1 MRTNVRRAA
10 LAMAA
15 ATVTLAAATAFPAFA
30 AEWGYEGETGPA
42 NWHRLDPAF
51 RMCGEGRNQ
60 SPVNIAGAIKAEL
73 APLKF
78 MENGR
83 VAGLVHNGHTVKAT
97 VEGDAGIEVD
107 GRRFVLKQ
115 FHFHAPSEN
124 AVDGKLYPM
133 EIHFVHAD
141 KDGNLAV
148 VGVFVK
154 KGAENA
160 ELSRLWKALPQKKG
174 EKTVPENAA
183 ATALLPKDRTYYRFN
198 GSLTTPPCTEG
209 VRWFV
214 LKTPIEASEA
224 QIKAFET
231 VMGHAN
237 NRPVQPLNARV
248 ILK

>member
-1 MRTNVRRAA
+1 MIVRRA
-10 LAMAA
+10 LVAMAA
-15 ATVTLAAATAFPAFA
+15 LSLTGAAISAHA

-42 NWHRLDPAF
+42 NWHKLDPAF

-60 SPVNIAGAIKAEL
+60 SPVNITGVVEAEL
-73 APLKF
+73 PPLKIK
-78 MENGR
+78 EGGQ
-83 VAGLVHNGHTVKAT
+83 VTGLVHNGHTVKAT
-97 VEGDAGIEVD
+97 VSEGAGLEMD
-107 GRRFVLKQ
+107 GHHFALKQ

-154 KGAENA
+154 KGAENDTLA
-160 ELSRLWKALPQKKG
+160 RLWKALPRKKG
-174 EKTVPENAA
+174 DTTKPEGVS
-183 ATALLPKDRTYYRFN
+183 ATALLPKNRAYWRFN
-198 GSLTTPPCTEG
+198 GSLTTPPCSEG

-214 LKTPIEASEA
+214 LKTPVEASEA
-224 QIKAFET
+224 QIQAFEK

-237 NRPVQPLNARV
+237 NRPVQPLNARL
-248 ILK
+248 ILQ

>member
-1 MRTNVRRAA
+1 MRTNVRAIILA
-10 LAMAA
+10 LA
-15 ATVTLAAATAFPAFA
+15 TATAMGTAMTHA

-60 SPVNIAGAIKAEL
+60 SPVNIAGAVKAEL

-83 VAGLVHNGHTVKAT
+83 VTALEHNGHTVKAT
-97 VEGDAGIEVD
+97 VEGDAGIEMD
-107 GRRFVLKQ
+107 GRRFTLKQ

-124 AVDGKLYPM
+124 AVDGRLYPM

-141 KDGNLAV
+141 RDGNLAV
-148 VGVFVK
+148 IGVFVK

-160 ELSRLWKALPQKKG
+160 ALARLWKVLPQKKD
-174 EKTVPENAA
+174 EKTAPENAA
-183 ATALLPKDRTYYRFN
+183 ATALLPKDRSYFRFN

-214 LKTPIEASEA
+214 MKTPIEASEA